1 MTRYLAECAM
11 CNWRSQ
17 AAETSEDAGALAVEH
32 LANAHPSA
40 TNSANVSNLRV
51 FEFEQLQAI
60 ETLVDPEHRQEREPP
75 QPREITAPKRAAPEP
90 ARAPEPAKRPEA
102 KPKHTR

>member
-1 MTRYLAECAM
+1 M
-11 CNWRSQ
+11 CNWRSE

-32 LANAHPSA
+32 LATAHPSA
-40 TNSANVSNLRV
+40 TNAGNILNLRV
-51 FEFEQLQAI
+51 FKFEQLQAI
-60 ETLVDPEHRQEREPP
+60 ETLVEPEHTQEREPA

-102 KPKHTR
+102 KTKHTR

>member
-1 MTRYLAECAM
+1 M